1 MLNQAYWERED
12 PNDAAQALMSTTAAI
27 QRFQSNRLIRARQ
40 NNSIYERRYLSM
52 LHPSAYMTM
61 PEPGDLGG
69 SVPAL
74 DLQPIPMARNLV
86 NAVVAKVAGKQKPK
100 SSFCVNNSDWRTK
113 RRALKLERFVEAVMS
128 GRQARKNDAWEV
140 AIQAFRDACI
150 TDWGVVK
157 IYADTIEKRIRV
169 ERRLPWEVF
178 FDPAEMKHGDP
189 QSIFDIYGADKHRLA
204 ALYPKHADEIMML
217 PPLSSQSLGV
227 EDNVAFGEEAARQ
240 VRVVEAYRLR
250 IGEDKPGRHIVA
262 VGSTSGATDLLD
274 GEGEWD
280 RNDFPYVMF
289 TWEPWIVGEY
299 GTSIIDN
306 VKEMVG
312 ELNMAVDRWREAERL
327 LSGGFVT
334 VEQDSVDEKLLQ
346 SNEIGNIIPYR
357 KGSQPPVV
365 TAPNT
370 LGETSQKWLQVIK
383 GLCYECSGISQMS
396 ATGERPA
403 GVDAAVAMRT
413 LENMATERFAIPWRA
428 YELGVSVGFTR
439 LILAAAKEIAE
450 EDAEFAATW
459 VHDSEAR
466 QLRWSDVEVDL
477 PDEAIQ
483 VYSVSGLVN
492 TPTDRLQLASEL
504 YDRQLIS
511 AETYREVI
519 QVKGVAAELEQ
530 GNEAAKWLDKQI
542 ENWLDYIEGE
552 FDEQSDPPFRFK
564 PPLKF
569 IGIDGLTDQLLRV
582 GRAYMKADMDD
593 APGECLQWFIRF
605 MTECDAAIQ
614 RLQERQALM
623 QAAAAGKSSAAL
635 GMQGQ
640 APAPQGAA

>member
-1 MLNQAYWERED
+1 
-12 PNDAAQALMSTTAAI
+12 MSTTAAI
-27 QRFQSNRLIRARQ
+27 QRYQSNRLIRARQ
-40 NNSIYERRYLSM
+40 NVSIYERRYLSM
-52 LHPSAYMTM
+52 LHPAAYMTM
-61 PEPGDLGG
+61 PDGAQDNA
-69 SVPAL
+69 VPAL
-74 DLQPIPMARNLV
+74 EQQAIPMARNLV

-113 RRALKLERFVEAVMS
+113 RRAIKLERFVEAVMN
-128 GRQARKNDAWEV
+128 GRQGRQNDAWEV
-140 AIQAFRDACI
+140 AIKAFRDACI

-157 IYADTIEKRIRV
+157 IYADTLEKRIRI

-189 QSIFDIYGADKHRLA
+189 QSIFDVYGADKHRLA
-204 ALYPKHADEIMML
+204 ALYPKHADDIMML
-217 PPLSSQSLGV
+217 PPISAQSSGV
-227 EDNVAFGEEAARQ
+227 EDNVSFGEESARQ
-240 VRVVEAYRLR
+240 VRVVEAHRLR
-250 IGEDKPGRHIVA
+250 IGEEKPGRHIVA
-262 VGSTSGATDLLD
+262 VGSTSGAIDLLD

-289 TWEPWIVGEY
+289 AWEPWIVGEY

-306 VKEMVG
+306 AKEMVG
-312 ELNMAVDRWREAERL
+312 ELNLAVDRWREAERM
-327 LSGGFVT
+327 LSGGFLT

-346 SNEIGNIIPYR
+346 SNEIGNIITYR
-357 KGSQPPVV
+357 KGSQPPQVV
-365 TAPNT
+365 APNT
-370 LGETSQKWLQVIK
+370 LGETSQQWLQVIK
-383 GLCYECSGISQMS
+383 ALCYETSGISEMS
-396 ATGERPA
+396 ATGQRPA
-403 GVDAAVAMRT
+403 GVDAAIAMRT
-413 LENMATERFAIPWRA
+413 LENIATERFAIPWRA

-450 EDAEFAATW
+450 EDPEFAVTW

-466 QLRWSDVEVDL
+466 QLKWSDVEADL

-530 GNEAAKWLDKQI
+530 GNEASQWLDKQI
-542 ENWLDYIEGE
+542 ENWLDYALGE
-552 FDEQSDPPFRFK
+552 FDEESDPPFRFK

-569 IGIDGLTDQLLRV
+569 IGIDGLTDQLLRT
-582 GRAYMKADMDD
+582 GRAYLKADMDD
-593 APGECLQWFIRF
+593 APADCMQWFIRF
-605 MTECDAAIQ
+605 MELCDFEIQ
-614 RLQERQALM
+614 KLQERQALM
-623 QAAAAGKSSAAL
+623 EAAAAGKSSAAL
-635 GMQGQ
+635 SLQDQGQ
-640 APAPQGAA
+640 ASTSPPQLPMQGAA